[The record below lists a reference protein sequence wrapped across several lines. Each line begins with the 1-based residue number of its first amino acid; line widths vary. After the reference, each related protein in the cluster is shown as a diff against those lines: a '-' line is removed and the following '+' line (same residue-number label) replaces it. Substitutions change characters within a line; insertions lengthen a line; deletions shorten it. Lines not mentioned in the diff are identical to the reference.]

1 MININKFSEV
11 SFFKFLTLFI
21 IYMLFVNHIFLYKG
35 VFLGFLETNSLSF
48 STLFFAI
55 MCIFLA
61 SLFASVFCIVFL
73 PYLLKPFAIFI
84 IIVSSICSYFMSNY
98 GVIINKEMLLNVLHT
113 DNKEAFSYLSINLV
127 LWFVFAT
134 ILPCIYV
141 VFAKINYG
149 SFKNSLKI
157 RLKIIAF
164 SIVTIAIIFSLTS
177 KIFIPFFREH
187 IYLKTVLLPS
197 YPVYSAIKLAQ
208 ILLQKPLPFTYVA
221 DDATLTSD
229 KKKILVLIVG
239 ETQRSKNY
247 SLNGYAKNDTN
258 KFTKQKDV
266 VSFTN
271 FYSCGTATETSVPCL
286 FSDLKRENFSNR
298 EAKARENLVDI
309 INKLGIKTYFF
320 GNNSGGCKGVCDKLD
335 QNHTS
340 EHRAEGFDEVIFDEA
355 KKVIKDA
362 NSTTFIVLHL
372 QGSHG
377 PIYYK
382 GYPSKFKEFT
392 PTCDTAELNK
402 CTPDEIANT
411 YDNTILYEDYLQSE
425 LINALEARK
434 DKFEVAMF
442 FFSDHGESLGEN
454 GIYLHGLP
462 YSIAPDEQK
471 HIPAIV
477 FSSDSEL
484 LKRLKAR
491 KDESLSHDF
500 IFSSVLGY
508 FGVKTK
514 AYEPEFDIFKK

>member
-1 MININKFSEV
+1 MFFIN
-11 SFFKFLTLFI
+11 
-21 IYMLFVNHIFLYKG
+21 YIFLFKG
-35 VFLGFLETNSLSF
+35 VFLGFLSGDTLSF
-48 STLFFAI
+48 SIL
-55 MCIFLA
+55 
-61 SLFASVFCIVFL
+61 LFALLSIFFLLLFAGVFCFL
-73 PYLLKPFAIFI
+73 LVPFLLKPLAIFLI
-84 IIVSSICSYFMSNY
+84 MISSISAYFMQAY
-98 GVIINKEMLLNVLHT
+98 GVIIDKGMLLNVLHT
-113 DNKEAFSYLSINLV
+113 DTREAFSYFNASLV
-127 LWFVFAT
+127 LWLIFVT
-134 ILPCIYV
+134 ILPCLYV
-141 VFAKINYG
+141 ALVKISYG
-149 SFKNSLKI
+149 SFKSALRS
-157 RLKIIAF
+157 RLKIAL
-164 SIVTIAIIFSLTS
+164 STLASAAIIFALMS

-187 IYLKTVLLPS
+187 NASTISVLLPY
-197 YPVYSAIKLAQ
+197 YPIYSGIRLAKS
-208 ILLQKPLPFTYVA
+208 LAQKPLPFTYVA
-221 DDATLTSD
+221 DDATLTND

-247 SLNGYAKNDTN
+247 SINGYAKNDTN

-320 GNNSGGCKGVCDKLD
+320 GNNSGGCKGVCDNLD

-340 EHRAEGFDEVIFDEA
+340 EHRAAGFDEVIFDEA

-442 FFSDHGESLGEN
+442 FFSDHGESLGEMAC
-454 GIYLHGLP
+454 LTPSLQMSKSTSQP
-462 YSIAPDEQK
+462 SSFQAIAS
-471 HIPAIV
+471 
-477 FSSDSEL
+477 F
-484 LKRLKAR
+484 
-491 KDESLSHDF
+491 
-500 IFSSVLGY
+500 
-508 FGVKTK
+508 
-514 AYEPEFDIFKK
+514 